1 MVPTVIKSDAQYREY
16 LARMSDLVSID
27 PELGT
32 SAGDELELLA
42 LIVEKYEKEK
52 FRIERPTPVDAILH
66 RMHEQGL
73 RQADLVPYFGS
84 RSRASEVLS
93 GKRPLTI
100 PMIRALADGL
110 SIPVDVLVGKEEPSE
125 ETEAEHAK
133 GDDALIDWSRL
144 PAKEMAVRGYF
155 GHSPGRSK
163 TALIEQARAFVV
175 SAIGAAGERPIFAR
189 RTMKGEAVSPRARY
203 GLLAWKAR
211 VLSLARARRQAGQ
224 IEKFR
229 LEKVSEEFLDQLVR
243 LSWHSKGPRLAR
255 ELLEG
260 IGIAVVFVRQFPG
273 TCLDGAALLD
283 LDGQPVIGLTLRFD
297 RLDHFWFTLL
307 HEVVHVWK
315 HLGDPGEAYLD
326 RLEDKEAVDSVE
338 KEANRLARDLLIP
351 RAVWKRSEIVRQPT
365 AQAVLQLSEELR
377 VSPAIVAGRLRR
389 ETGNYSVLGDML
401 GQKALV
407 KLFEEEI
414 AV

>member
-16 LARMSDLVSID
+16 LARMSDLVSLD

-42 LIVEKYEKEK
+42 LIVETYEKEK

-100 PMIRALADGL
+100 SMIRALADGL
-110 SIPVDVLVGKEEPSE
+110 SIPAEVLVGKEEVGE
-125 ETEAEHAK
+125 EIEADHAK
-133 GDDALIDWSRL
+133 GDDAPIDWSRL
-144 PAKEMAVRGYF
+144 PTKEMAERGYF
-155 GHSPGRSK
+155 GRSPGRSK
-163 TALIEQARAFVV
+163 TALIEQARAFIV
-175 SAIGAAGERPIFAR
+175 SAMGEASERPVFAR

-203 GLLAWKAR
+203 GLFAWKAR

-229 LEKVSEEFLDQLVR
+229 LENVSERFLDQLVR

-260 IGIAVVFVRQFPG
+260 IGIPVVFERQFPG

-326 RLEDKEAVDSVE
+326 RL
-338 KEANRLARDLLIP
+338 
-351 RAVWKRSEIVRQPT
+351 
-365 AQAVLQLSEELR
+365 
-377 VSPAIVAGRLRR
+377 
-389 ETGNYSVLGDML
+389 
-401 GQKALV
+401 
-407 KLFEEEI
+407 
-414 AV
+414 